1 MTASTPH
8 ARALD
13 DEPGLPPLRPPSAD
27 NGLIGVLRRRYLLKL
42 LVTREISAR
51 YQGSFLGLLWS
62 YINPL
67 TQFFIYY
74 FVMGFIFNL
83 HGDIP
88 NFAIH
93 LFSGLIIVHFFTE
106 TFGAGTRS
114 IVRNRALVVKM
125 AMPREMF
132 PVATMLVSLYHVVPQ
147 IVILVVADVL
157 LGWRPD
163 PVGMLAMLLA
173 ILIIAVLGIAG
184 ALFFSAA
191 NVFFSDFGNIV
202 GVFNNFVRWGVPMM
216 YSYSMVG
223 DRFGRFAHYY
233 LYNPL
238 ADAVLLF
245 QRAFWVGTVPKN
257 HKSVSA
263 MPEHLIMN
271 GFVILGASLVVL
283 AVAQFVFSRLEN
295 KIPERL

>member
-1 MTASTPH
+1 
-8 ARALD
+8 
-13 DEPGLPPLRPPSAD
+13 
-27 NGLIGVLRRRYLLKL
+27 
-42 LVTREISAR
+42 
-51 YQGSFLGLLWS
+51 
-62 YINPL
+62 
-67 TQFFIYY
+67 
-74 FVMGFIFNL
+74 
-83 HGDIP
+83 
-88 NFAIH
+88 
-93 LFSGLIIVHFFTE
+93 
-106 TFGAGTRS
+106 
-114 IVRNRALVVKM
+114 
-125 AMPREMF
+125 MF